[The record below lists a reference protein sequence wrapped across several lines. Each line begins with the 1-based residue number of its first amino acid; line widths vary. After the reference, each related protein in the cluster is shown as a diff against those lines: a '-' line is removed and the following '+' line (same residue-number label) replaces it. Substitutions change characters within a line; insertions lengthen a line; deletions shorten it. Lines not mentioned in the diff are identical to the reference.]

1 MSKESQA
8 LLAAAVALPEEERAT
23 LAIQL
28 LDSIR
33 QAGTVSDEQL
43 QESLDRMKSLR
54 SVSLATVSAEDALR
68 LIEG

>member
-1 MSKESQA
+1 MSKESPA
-8 LLAAAVALPEEERAT
+8 LLAAAVALPEEERAA

-33 QAGTVSDEQL
+33 QAGTLSDDQL

-54 SVSLATVSAEDALR
+54 SGTHATVSAEDALR

>member
-33 QAGTVSDEQL
+33 QDDTVSDEQL

-54 SVSLATVSAEDALR
+54 SGSLATVSAEDALR

>member
-8 LLAAAVALPEEERAT
+8 LLAAAVALSEEERAT

-33 QAGTVSDEQL
+33 QADTVSDEQL

-54 SVSLATVSAEDALR
+54 SGTLATVSAEDALR